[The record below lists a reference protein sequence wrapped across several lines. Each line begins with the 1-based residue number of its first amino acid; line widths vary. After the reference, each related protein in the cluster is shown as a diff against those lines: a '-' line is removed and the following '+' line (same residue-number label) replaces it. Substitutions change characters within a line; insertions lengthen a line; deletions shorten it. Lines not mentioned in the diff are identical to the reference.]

1 MWTQNIPKVELHC
14 HLDGSIP
21 LSVIKGL
28 CQKEK
33 IAIPGSEKAFRKLV
47 EADENCKSLCEY
59 LEAFKLP
66 LSCLATEESFYE
78 AAYGEALE
86 ASKEGVLYQELRF
99 SPLLSEK
106 PGLSSESIIEAAIEG
121 LVRAKAECGIHV
133 ELLLCGMRHF
143 TEAQN
148 FRILEL
154 TKKYLSWGVCGADLA
169 GDEAAFA
176 NEKFLSY
183 FKRASA
189 MDIPFTVHAG
199 ECRRAKNIEIAVL
212 EGARR
217 IGHGIAMSGN
227 EQLLEIL
234 CKKNIGVELCP
245 NSNVQTK
252 AVSSW
257 QDYPFRE
264 FLERGIKI
272 SINTDNR
279 TVTNTTITNELNV
292 LKEKFA
298 LTIEEAA
305 AIMKQAMETSFAEES
320 LKKDIIKKLSS
331 D

>member
-1 MWTQNIPKVELHC
+1 MWTQNIPKIELHC

-21 LSVIKGL
+21 PYVIKKL

-33 IAIPGSEKAFRKLV
+33 IAIPGSERAFRKLV
-47 EADENCKSLCEY
+47 EVDENCDSLCEY
-59 LEAFKLP
+59 LETFKLP
-66 LSCLATEESFYE
+66 LSCLITEESFYE
-78 AAYGEALE
+78 AAYAEAVE

-106 PGLSSESIIEAAIEG
+106 PGLSSESIIEAVIEG
-121 LVRAKAECGIHV
+121 LAKAKKEREIHV

-154 TKKYLSWGVCGADLA
+154 TKKYLSRGVCGADLA

-176 NEKFLSY
+176 NEQFFSY

-199 ECRRAKNIEIAVL
+199 ECKRAKNIEIAVL
-212 EGARR
+212 QGAHR

-227 EQLLEIL
+227 EQLLEQL

-245 NSNVQTK
+245 SSNLQTK
-252 AVSSW
+252 AVNSW
-257 QDYPFRE
+257 QEYPFRE

-272 SINTDNR
+272 SVNTDNR
-279 TVTNTTITNELNV
+279 TVTNTTVTNELNI
-292 LKEKFA
+292 LKEKFSM
-298 LTIEEAA
+298 TKEEAA
-305 AIMKQAMETSFAEES
+305 AIMKQTMEASFAEES
-320 LKKDIIKKLSS
+320 LKKAMIAKLWS